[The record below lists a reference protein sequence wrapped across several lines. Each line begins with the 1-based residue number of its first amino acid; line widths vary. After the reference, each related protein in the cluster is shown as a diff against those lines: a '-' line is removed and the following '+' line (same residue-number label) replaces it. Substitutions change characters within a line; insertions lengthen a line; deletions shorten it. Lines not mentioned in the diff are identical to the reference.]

1 MKKLLPII
9 FLSIFFLAPFAAVQ
23 AADTNPC
30 ISPGS
35 GKGNLGYCPL
45 EPIGGITLTDTASAD
60 LPALLKW
67 LFKIIFS
74 VTALLAVV
82 MLVLGGIETMVS
94 SVASVKTRGKERAWA
109 ALYGLLILAGSYL
122 ILYTINPDLVRL
134 NLFIPGTPSIPA
146 PAVDPTQTGA
156 TGSPNDRIPT
166 TACTAQKSDGTVGD
180 YSTSYFIE
188 GAYSSCVKAV
198 NSLLPAG
205 AKLYVGTRSPVVK
218 VFPSATYLQQHQA
231 ELQTFQNDCY
241 QDGGQTTTPG
251 NTTAKEP
258 VFACVIRSTG
268 I

>member
-94 SVASVKTRGKERAWA
+94 SVASVKTMVQP
-109 ALYGLLILAGSYL
+109 LLLMLLNLVLVQVLVTLILHSTL
-122 ILYTINPDLVRL
+122 QIQVQ
-134 NLFIPGTPSIPA
+134 LF
-146 PAVDPTQTGA
+146 
-156 TGSPNDRIPT
+156 
-166 TACTAQKSDGTVGD
+166 
-180 YSTSYFIE
+180 
-188 GAYSSCVKAV
+188 
-198 NSLLPAG
+198 
-205 AKLYVGTRSPVVK
+205 
-218 VFPSATYLQQHQA
+218 
-231 ELQTFQNDCY
+231 
-241 QDGGQTTTPG
+241 
-251 NTTAKEP
+251 
-258 VFACVIRSTG
+258 
-268 I
+268 